1 MEIKGIPPFKREV
14 YSALSIP
21 KVREELI
28 NLDKSLLRNNSWPS
42 QKDTVM
48 GELSISLRAFLKDKG
63 VSIDL
68 EKLQR
73 ILLSIN
79 KDLKIELDDTL
90 KIPIYK
96 IIDIISREVLKQI
109 PLEDIVDFKRALYEF
124 LKRFLEERAQVKG
137 LFLEKEV

>member
-14 YSALSIP
+14 YTALSTS

-48 GELSISLRAFLKDKG
+48 GELSISLRAFLKNKG

-109 PLEDIVDFKRALYEF
+109 PLEDIVDFKRALYEY

>member
-1 MEIKGIPPFKREV
+1 MEIKGILPFKREV
-14 YSALSIP
+14 YSALSTS

-48 GELSISLRAFLKDKG
+48 GELSISLRAFLKNKG

>member
-1 MEIKGIPPFKREV
+1 METKGIPPIKRE
-14 YSALSIP
+14 LSFDLSFSKMRHELATLDESLSKSNAWP
-21 KVREELI
+21 LQKGTVTGELI
-28 NLDKSLLRNNSWPS
+28 
-42 QKDTVM
+42 
-48 GELSISLRAFLKDKG
+48 ISLGAFLKTKG

-73 ILLSIN
+73 ILLSVN
-79 KDLKIELDDTL
+79 KDLKIEFDNTL

-96 IIDIISREVLKQI
+96 IIDIISKEVIKQI

-124 LKRFLEERAQVKG
+124 LKRYLENRAQVKG

>member
-1 MEIKGIPPFKREV
+1 METKGILPFKREV

-28 NLDKSLLRNNSWPS
+28 NLDKSLLRSNSWPS
-42 QKDTVM
+42 QKDSVM
-48 GELSISLRAFLKDKG
+48 GELSISLSAFLKNKG

-109 PLEDIVDFKRALYEF
+109 PLEDIVDFKRDLYDF

-137 LFLEKEV
+137 LF